1 MTKQDYPR
9 KALST
14 DKYATDEWIRAMFPV
29 THWYDPCPIDWQPDT
44 HEDGLLTSW
53 HDRCY
58 YDPIDLAKR
67 SSFDLVKRY
76 QGAFVNPPYSNPLPW
91 VKKAIEEAERGVPV
105 VLLLKHDSSTEWY
118 RLLHEAGARI
128 LLVNGRLKYCT
139 GKTAAFPSMLA
150 VLS

>member
-1 MTKQDYPR
+1 MTKQDFPR

-14 DKYATDEWIRAMFPV
+14 DKYATDEWIRDMFPAELW
-29 THWYDPCPIDWQPDT
+29 HDPCPLDWNPET
-44 HEDGLLTSW
+44 HKDGLIYDWHYYIRLTENQF
-53 HDRCY
+53 
-58 YDPIDLAKR
+58 I
-67 SSFDLVKRY
+67 
-76 QGAFVNPPYSNPLPW
+76 GTFVNPPYSNPLPW
-91 VKKAIEEAERGVPV
+91 IKKAIEQSKDHTV

-150 VLS
+150 VLSHE